1 MVRKN
6 RIQINDNWRFQFED
20 EAYRNGDVAPY
31 LERTGHDGAR
41 NGCQFGTLPA
51 RYGLV

>member
-6 RIQINDNWRFQFED
+6 RIQIDDNWRFQFEED
-20 EAYRNGDVAPY
+20 PAEAVVLPDI
-31 LERTGHDGAR
+31 LERTGHDGAGNVCR
-41 NGCQFGTLPA
+41 FGTLPA